1 MYEGK
6 NIRNTDSLERC
17 RGDDTLDSLLKKA
30 DESMYLKKT
39 TLKKSRI

>member
-17 RGDDTLDSLLKKA
+17 RGDDTLDSLLK
-30 DESMYLKKT
+30 
-39 TLKKSRI
+39 SRWIYVSKN